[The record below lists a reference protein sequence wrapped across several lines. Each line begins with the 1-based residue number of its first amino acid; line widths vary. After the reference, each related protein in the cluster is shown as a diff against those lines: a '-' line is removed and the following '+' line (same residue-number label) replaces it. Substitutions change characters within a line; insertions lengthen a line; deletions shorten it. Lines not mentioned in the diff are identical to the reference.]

1 MLNLKEKL
9 REIGKNQF
17 ILNAA
22 KLSSSNILLYLMPV
36 VFTPIL
42 SRLYSVEAYGEWG
55 TFSAFLSIIIVAQ
68 FLGYDNIL
76 MKVDR
81 DKLHG
86 SILLCVLASLCMIA
100 FVVVLFVVGY
110 FLKIPAFAD
119 FPSVGLLLVYLI
131 LYIGYL
137 ISYNLCNRFEHYS
150 VLATTNVIQ
159 GLVQGLTRILMGV
172 LAVVAVNG
180 LILGAVFSELIAM
193 VIYIVVIIKNQDLR
207 GAAKSGWKEV
217 TALAK
222 RYKNFPLYD
231 APSGLLS
238 FAAFNL
244 PLLILTNFFEKGTIG
259 CYSMIL
265 QLLLLPMSL
274 IGGAVGKVYYQRIC
288 SQSDDP
294 SYLTHVTSGIVRVMT
309 LFATVPVFA
318 LCLGGDKLV
327 VLFLGSQWQ
336 SAGDMAISLSLWSFA
351 IILTQPLSSI
361 YRFLDAQRRLIR
373 YDILYFCVGI
383 ACIIAGCILHED
395 IRFILLTYSV
405 TCLMVKIFLLFDIIR
420 LAGVRKRVV
429 CKALPLWA
437 LALVCLIIRV
447 VLW

>member
-9 REIGKNQF
+9 RKIGKNQF

-159 GLVQGLTRILMGV
+159 GLAQGLTRILMGV

-207 GAAKSGWKEV
+207 GAAKVAGKKLRHWLNDIRIFRF
-217 TALAK
+217 T
-222 RYKNFPLYD
+222 
-231 APSGLLS
+231 
-238 FAAFNL
+238 
-244 PLLILTNFFEKGTIG
+244 
-259 CYSMIL
+259 M
-265 QLLLLPMSL
+265 LLPGCFHLRLS
-274 IGGAVGKVYYQRIC
+274 I
-288 SQSDDP
+288 
-294 SYLTHVTSGIVRVMT
+294 
-309 LFATVPVFA
+309 F
-318 LCLGGDKLV
+318 LCLSLP
-327 VLFLGSQWQ
+327 
-336 SAGDMAISLSLWSFA
+336 ISLRRERSVV
-351 IILTQPLSSI
+351 IL
-361 YRFLDAQRRLIR
+361 
-373 YDILYFCVGI
+373 
-383 ACIIAGCILHED
+383 
-395 IRFILLTYSV
+395 
-405 TCLMVKIFLLFDIIR
+405 
-420 LAGVRKRVV
+420 
-429 CKALPLWA
+429 
-437 LALVCLIIRV
+437 
-447 VLW
+447 